1 MQRRPK
7 AADLAAALRHELGLG
22 HGYLDI
28 FEVLRRLG
36 IEVYRAPF
44 DDDSLE
50 GAHEIRNGQ
59 PYIIVNSSRSITR
72 QRSTAAHELGHNRLG
87 HDKVY
92 EASIE
97 PSGDDGE
104 EWDAYRFGRYFLM
117 DPTGVEALVEPIDDE
132 DERVAA
138 VASQYVVSPQ
148 LAAIH
153 LAELHLIKPKTKA
166 DLLEGSRTNALR
178 PAAFL
183 RRYGYRMAETEQD
196 ATEVDPGHA
205 GRAMNAYSSGLM
217 TLEALADTLLV
228 TPDDAAEQVRAAG
241 LTPPAD
247 VDEDG
252 AEPGE

>member
-1 MQRRPK
+1 MERRPK
-7 AADLAAALRHELGLG
+7 AADLAAALRHELRLG
-22 HGYLDI
+22 DGYLDI

-97 PSGDDGE
+97 PSGDDGD

-117 DPTGVEALVEPIDDE
+117 DPAGVEGLVTSMEDE
-132 DERVAA
+132 AERVAA
-138 VASQYVVSPQ
+138 VASHFVVSPQ

-153 LAELHLIKPKTKA
+153 LAELHLIKTKTKA
-166 DLLEGSRTNALR
+166 DLLEGFRTNALR

-183 RRYGYRMAETEQD
+183 RRYGYRMAATEQD
-196 ATEVDPGHA
+196 VREVDPGHA
-205 GRAMNAYSSGLM
+205 GRAMRAYASGLM

-228 TPDDAAEQVRAAG
+228 TLEEAAEHVRDAG
-241 LTPPAD
+241 LTAPTD
-247 VDEDG
+247 DDG
-252 AEPGE
+252 PGPGG